1 MSKLEQIQKEIQ
13 EVLEQMRLTLDNTVY
28 SDLLQQYH
36 KLKKI
41 EGEYMKNEKLGITF
55 TNGYRPLATFIYK
68 NENENSDM
76 SSLLEEILKEQI
88 LPNNWLGLVLN
99 HEELDEGDEY
109 QYISLDLGYYID
121 SANIMIDMFDDKKIN
136 YYRENNVKVID
147 MD

>member
-1 MSKLEQIQKEIQ
+1 
-13 EVLEQMRLTLDNTVY
+13 
-28 SDLLQQYH
+28 
-36 KLKKI
+36 
-41 EGEYMKNEKLGITF
+41 MKNEKLGITF

-88 LPNNWLGLVLN
+88 LPNNWLGLVLS

-109 QYISLDLGYYID
+109 QYISLDLGYYVD